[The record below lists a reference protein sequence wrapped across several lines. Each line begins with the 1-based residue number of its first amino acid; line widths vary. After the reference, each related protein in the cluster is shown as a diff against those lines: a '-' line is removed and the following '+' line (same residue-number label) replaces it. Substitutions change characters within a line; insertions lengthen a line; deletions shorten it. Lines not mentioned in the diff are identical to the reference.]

1 MMTERK
7 HKPSVVCK
15 ASFWGE
21 QTILRANS
29 KLNDSIFRQNLVY
42 FSNFMHKNLQI

>member
-15 ASFWGE
+15 ASFWDE

-29 KLNDSIFRQNLVY
+29 KLNDSIFIQNLVY
-42 FSNFMHKNLQI
+42 FSNLMHEKY